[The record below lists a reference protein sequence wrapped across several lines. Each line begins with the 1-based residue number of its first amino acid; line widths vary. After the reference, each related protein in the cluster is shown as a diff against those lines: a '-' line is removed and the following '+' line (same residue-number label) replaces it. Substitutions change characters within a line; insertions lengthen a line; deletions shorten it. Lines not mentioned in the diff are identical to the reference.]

1 MEPGNGAGVFTGQSV
16 LFLPAR
22 MALMSAMLSFFVRF
36 ATDGTVIGGSF
47 GTVSFAAATAM
58 DGVLSPLET
67 GVVDPVTGA
76 GGGVGIAVSAA
87 SAFSAAVAV
96 ETSGRPPGGTTS
108 SAVVAPASLLA
119 AQPAREATNPSD
131 NSSEANLY
139 RGIEKRRIDEMRV
152 MRRTFGLESPSN
164 TQTEPPMMQKAYT
177 PPAE

>member
-36 ATDGTVIGGSF
+36 ATDGTVMGGSL
-47 GTVSFAAATAM
+47 GAVSFAAIAM
-58 DGVLSPLET
+58 AEVLSPLDV

-76 GGGVGIAVSAA
+76 GGGGVGIAVSAA
-87 SAFSAAVAV
+87 SAFSVAVAV
-96 ETSGRPPGGTTS
+96 ETSGWPPGGTAP

-119 AQPAREATNPSD
+119 AQPARETANPSD
-131 NSSEANLY
+131 NRSEADLY

-152 MRRTFGLESPSN
+152 IRRDMGLESPSN
-164 TQTEPPMMQKAYT
+164 T
-177 PPAE
+177 